1 MASFKPYRV
10 NSNGKFKLSRIDPG
24 DTPFAKGSEDRQL
37 EELTDLAIELDKLQN
52 RLHAE
57 GRRKVLLVLQG
68 MDTSGKDGTIRW
80 VFSRT
85 SPLGVRVIPF
95 KVPSELERS
104 HDFLWR
110 CHAVVPGNGQLMIW
124 NRSHYEDV
132 LVPVVEELIDKKE
145 AQRRY
150 RQINDFERLLVETG
164 TTVIKCML
172 HISPDEQRTRLQ
184 ERIDTPS
191 KQWKFSRGDLAVRE
205 KWDAYESAYQKAL
218 AATSTDHAPWYVIPA
233 NSKAHRNLMI
243 AQLLVRTLKDMKCEL
258 PPADAALKGLVVS

>member
-1 MASFKPYRV
+1 
-10 NSNGKFKLSRIDPG
+10 
-24 DTPFAKGSEDRQL
+24 
-37 EELTDLAIELDKLQN
+37 
-52 RLHAE
+52 
-57 GRRKVLLVLQG
+57 
-68 MDTSGKDGTIRW
+68 
-80 VFSRT
+80 
-85 SPLGVRVIPF
+85 
-95 KVPSELERS
+95 
-104 HDFLWR
+104 
-110 CHAVVPGNGQLMIW
+110 
-124 NRSHYEDV
+124 
-132 LVPVVEELIDKKE
+132 VPVVEELVDKKE

-218 AATSTDHAPWYVIPA
+218 AATSTDHAPWYVVPA

-243 AQLLVRTLKDMKCEL
+243 AQLLVRTLKDMKLEL
-258 PPADAALKGLVVS
+258 PPADTALKGLVVN